1 MVSSIYSF
9 SFCNNKVKVDEVKQR
24 GGSGLLAYYGGSLLE
39 SLVSLYPQFPW
50 ESSRHWRWTNA
61 IQTTSK
67 SQTKLFNEI
76 KVTIYFNCSF
86 LKKKKKELLP
96 NIKDIFLNY
105 QLRARNVDTVI
116 ELDIFIPS
124 ISLAFEYQVC
134 TVFSL
139 NEKGKQHY
147 EENLVYSSLQ
157 QQQLTDSRKEKICKE
172 EGILLVKV
180 PYYWD
185 GEKSSL
191 RRFIKELYPEVED
204 LS

>member
-1 MVSSIYSF
+1 M
-9 SFCNNKVKVDEVKQR
+9 KVDEVKQR

-67 SQTKLFNEI
+67 SQTKLFHEVM
-76 KVTIYFNCSF
+76 VTINRIAQE
-86 LKKKKKELLP
+86 KELLP

-105 QLRARNVDTVI
+105 QLRARNADTII

-124 ISLAFEYQVC
+124 ISLAFEYQVRAYSI
-134 TVFSL
+134 FLS
-139 NEKGKQHY
+139 EKGKQHY
-147 EENLVYSSLQ
+147 EENPVYSSLQ
-157 QQQLTDSRKEKICKE
+157 LQQLADSRKEKICKE

-191 RRFIKELYPEVED
+191 RNLIKESYPSMAD